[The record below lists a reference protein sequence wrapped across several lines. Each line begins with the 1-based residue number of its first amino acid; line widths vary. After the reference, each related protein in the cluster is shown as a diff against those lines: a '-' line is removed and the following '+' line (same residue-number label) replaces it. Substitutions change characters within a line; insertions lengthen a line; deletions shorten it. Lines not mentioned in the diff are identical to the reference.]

1 MTQILCERVAE
12 YLISEGFKVEAVYDG
27 IQGLDRALS
36 GEYWLIALDAMLP
49 GIQGFDVLRRIRAKS
64 RMPIIMLT
72 ARGEDVD
79 RIVSL
84 EIGADDYLPKPLN
97 PREFPA
103 RIQAVLRAR

>member
-1 MTQILCERVAE
+1 
-12 YLISEGFKVEAVYDG
+12 
-27 IQGLDRALS
+27 
-36 GEYWLIALDAMLP
+36 MLP
-49 GIQGFDVLRRIRAKS
+49 GIQAFDVLRRIRAKS

-97 PREFPA
+97 PRELAA
-103 RIQAVLRAR
+103 RIKAVLRAR